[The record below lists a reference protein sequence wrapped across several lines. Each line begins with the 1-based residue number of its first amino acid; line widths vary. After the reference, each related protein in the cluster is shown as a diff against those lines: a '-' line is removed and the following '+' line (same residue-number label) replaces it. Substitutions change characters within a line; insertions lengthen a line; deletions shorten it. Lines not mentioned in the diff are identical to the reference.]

1 MYTLHHIIDIVR
13 ISQIIIVLFVLA
25 SAVTSFQFSS
35 VNNNMMMSSRR
46 RVASTFHANYFK
58 NTFRSTL
65 SQVRVG
71 SSWSILHSSSTSNGN
86 EYLVQARLAVQAA
99 KKQSRKDALEQD
111 RQRNL
116 RIKRMLHSARENNEQ
131 EVVSP
136 YAQLDMYA
144 IRVSVDKEL
153 RQELKMNGREKR
165 GRVFVEVGSEGSQS
179 LKGLKFELHSFFR
192 CLKKS
197 TFLLSAG
204 LPTVLEN
211 GSIFSP
217 GDERESDTNDS
228 DPYATF
234 WPIETDEDVMNTFD
248 KALEFYKQHNE
259 GLAQDAP
266 NKLKRPSILIHVSKN
281 PNAPPPP
288 PVPKYLTN
296 MANPK
301 ESESMAMLSFYS
313 FPKGGIDD
321 PEEFS
326 LLLRKLW
333 KPFDVLGRVYVAR
346 EGVNAQMSV
355 PTNVLENFRACCF
368 DIPELGTYMENGIN
382 VDPIPLTMEEFAVA
396 GDMDGK
402 PCPPFKNLH
411 IRVRQQIVADGLD
424 KSLNWE
430 SAGYDMPPMEWHEKL
445 KEAREKRAKG
455 ENAPLIFDCRNS
467 YETSVGS
474 FVGAEGLE
482 TESFRDSWEVF
493 KDKLKD
499 TPKDTPI
506 MTYCTG
512 GIRCVKVGAYL
523 TQEMGFTNVSRLAG
537 GIIAYDRTINES
549 APQEEMMFKGTNYV
563 FDGRVGRQIT
573 DDALADCMTC
583 DEKTNLL
590 SNCKNTNCHKRMIQ
604 CATCRD
610 SFVGTCSEACKN
622 RVLNSSNT
630 FFEREKPQVSKK
642 YETIEDYSLGFSTS
656 PSNFFD
662 EIKSNTAELIGSGL
676 HMLSDSHQGRVLAML
691 ASNAREGRVLEIG
704 GFTGY
709 ATCCFLEGSFN
720 AANAMGYSGQ
730 VGSRNEG
737 PFVMSLERDSRAFDI
752 AVSHVSIMSKY
763 GIGNEGALEASKI
776 RSKESH
782 ELSDVL
788 TDSVSFSYGNAG
800 CEIVKVNDALAHV
813 EAISKGLMY
822 KNIRP
827 FDIVFIDADKTRFL
841 QYVEACLVND
851 KVLKR
856 GGIMIVDNTLW
867 KGLVVDVNNGSLN
880 ELLPNA
886 TDQDIKKSR
895 RARKLATAVHE
906 FNRAIVQD
914 DRVEV
919 ILIPMRD
926 GLDRKSVV

>member
-1 MYTLHHIIDIVR
+1 MFILRHKTDISST
-13 ISQIIIVLFVLA
+13 SQILIVLFVLA
-25 SAVTSFQFSS
+25 SLVTSFQFSS
-35 VNNNMMMSSRR
+35 VHHNNRMMSSRR
-46 RVASTFHANYFK
+46 KIVSTFQVNYFK
-58 NTFRSTL
+58 NALRSNI
-65 SQVRVG
+65 SQAAGG
-71 SSWSILHSSSTSNGN
+71 SSWSLLNSSSTNNSN

-111 RQRNL
+111 RLRNL
-116 RIKRMLHSARENNEQ
+116 RIKRMLQSSTESNQEENY
-131 EVVSP
+131 P
-136 YAQLDMYA
+136 YSQLDMYA

-165 GRVFVEVGSEGSQS
+165 GRVFVEVGSEASQS

-204 LPTVLEN
+204 LPTVLED

-217 GDERESDTNDS
+217 GDERENDTTDT
-228 DPYATF
+228 DPYAKF
-234 WPIETDEDVMNTFD
+234 WPIEMDEDVTKTFD
-248 KALEFYKQHNE
+248 KALEFFKEHNE
-259 GLAQDAP
+259 GLPQDAL

-288 PVPKYLTN
+288 PVPEYLSN

-301 ESESMAMLSFYS
+301 ETESMTMLSFYS

-333 KPFDVLGRVYVAR
+333 KPFDVLGRVYVAK

-368 DIPELGTYMENGIN
+368 EIPELGSYMENGIN
-382 VDPIPLTMEEFAVA
+382 VDPIPLTMDEFAIA

-424 KSLNWE
+424 KALNWE
-430 SAGYDMPPMEWHEKL
+430 SAGYDMPPLEWHEKL

-455 ENAPLIFDCRNS
+455 EQAPLIFDCRNS

-482 TESFRDSWEVF
+482 TENFRESWDVF
-493 KDKLKD
+493 KEKLKD

-506 MTYCTG
+506 MTFCTG

-523 TQEMGFTNVSRLAG
+523 TQELGFTNVSRLAG
-537 GIIAYDRTINES
+537 GIIAYDRTINER

-583 DEKTNLL
+583 GEKTNLL
-590 SNCKNTNCHKRMIQ
+590 SNCKNENCHKRMVQ
-604 CATCRD
+604 CFKCRE
-610 SFVGTCSEACKN
+610 SFVGTCSNACKN

-630 FFEREKPQVSKK
+630 FFEREIPLDSKK
-642 YETIEDYSLGFSTS
+642 FDNIEDYSLGHST
-656 PSNFFD
+656 PAPTFFD
-662 EIKSNTAELIGSGL
+662 EIKSNTAEFMGSGL
-676 HMLSDSHQGRVLAML
+676 HMLSDHHQGRVLAML

-709 ATCCFLEGSFN
+709 ATCSFLEGSAN
-720 AANAMGYSGQ
+720 AANAMGYFGK
-730 VGSRNEG
+730 VGSRSEG
-737 PFVMSLERDSRAFDI
+737 PFVMSLERDDRAFDI

-763 GIGNEGALEASKI
+763 GIGNEAANEAKKL
-776 RSKESH
+776 RSEESYGP
-782 ELSDVL
+782 SAVL
-788 TDSVSFSYGNAG
+788 TDSVTFSYGTAG

-813 EAISKGLMY
+813 EAISNGLIY
-822 KNIRP
+822 ENIRP
-827 FDIVFIDADKTRFL
+827 FDVVFIDADKTRFL

-851 KVLKR
+851 RVLKR

-867 KGLVVDVNNGSLN
+867 KGLVVDVNNGTLN
-880 ELLPNA
+880 ELSPTA
-886 TDQDIKKSR
+886 SDQDIKKSR

-926 GLDRKSVV
+926 GLSIVRKK